1 MSREGYRRTMPV
13 NNVISKC
20 CGCSARYDYVVSYSI
35 GCLIRIRG
43 FVSAA
48 EDFFLT
54 RNLQFVL
61 LLYQLMLAKSEVNT

>member
-1 MSREGYRRTMPV
+1 MSREGYRRTIPV

-48 EDFFLT
+48 KDLFLT
-54 RNLQFVL
+54 LNLQFIL
-61 LLYQLMLAKSEVNT
+61 LQYQAMLAESEVNT